1 MGREFEQ
8 ELSVAVDAA
17 QKAGEYLL
25 KRRSD
30 AVGLSVNEKGIGDF
44 VTEADKHSERIVTEC
59 VAGAFPTDSIVAEE
73 SGVRDGNDTRRWFI
87 DPLDGT
93 ANYVWDISQYCVS
106 IGFMEGALIRVGVVY
121 DPCRDELFTAVKG
134 GGAFLNGRPVSVN
147 QSFDNS
153 RSMIATGFPF
163 RNRRYMDVYLES
175 FRAVAD
181 IAGGIRRMGSAALD
195 LCYTAM
201 GRVDGFWELGLG
213 SWDVAAGSLIVMEAG
228 GAVSDLDGGDGYIE
242 NGNTLGASAACFPF
256 LLQAV
261 RTACIGTDLVT
272 WKTDA

>member
-8 ELSVAVDAA
+8 ELAVAVDAA
-17 QKAGEYLL
+17 RKAGEYLL
-25 KRRSD
+25 KSRSD
-30 AVGLSVNEKGIGDF
+30 ADGLSVNEKGIGDF

-59 VAGAFPTDSIVAEE
+59 ITGAFQTDSIVAEE
-73 SGVRDGNDTRRWFI
+73 SGVREGNDTRRWFI

-93 ANYVWDISQYCVS
+93 ANYVWDISHYCVS
-106 IGFMEGALIRVGVVY
+106 IGFMEGTLIRVGVVY

-175 FRAVAD
+175 FRAVSD

-201 GRVDGFWELGLG
+201 GRMDGFWELGLG
-213 SWDVAAGSLIVMEAG
+213 SWDVAAGCLIVMEAG
-228 GAVSDLDGGDGYIE
+228 GGVSDFNGGDGYLE